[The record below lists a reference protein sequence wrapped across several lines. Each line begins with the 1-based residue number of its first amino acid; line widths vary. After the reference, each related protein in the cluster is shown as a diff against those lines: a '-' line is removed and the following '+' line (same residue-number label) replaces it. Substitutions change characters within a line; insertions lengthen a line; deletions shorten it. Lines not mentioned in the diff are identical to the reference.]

1 MRLVT
6 FDKDG
11 APTVGVRVGDDIVD
25 LSVAAPDQPQDLL
38 GLLQAGSGAFDAA
51 LKAAEAAPAS
61 ARQPYEGLT
70 FHPLMRN
77 APKMFCLGLNYA
89 DHAAE
94 GGHNVPVF
102 PTLFM
107 RGGTSLV
114 GHNQPIV
121 RPRLSETLDYEC
133 ELAAFIGKR
142 VKNMPEEDALD
153 AVAGYACFNDG
164 SVREYQRMTPQWT
177 AGKNFDNTGGFGPD
191 FVSADELPPG
201 AVGLNIQ
208 TRLNGQVMQN
218 ANTEIMIFPVAKTIA
233 LVSELITLEPGDV
246 LIMGTPSGVGHA
258 RTPPVWM
265 KDGDVCEVEIE
276 KIGILRNPIIEEA

>member
-1 MRLVT
+1 MRFVT

-11 APTVGVRVGDDIVD
+11 AAVLGVRIGDDVVD
-25 LSVAAPDQPQDLL
+25 LSVADPTQPRDLL
-38 GLLQAGSGAFDAA
+38 SLLQAGQGAFAA
-51 LKAAEAAPAS
+51 AMKAAEAAPAS
-61 ARQPYEGLT
+61 ARHPYDGLT

-121 RPRLSETLDYEC
+121 RPRLSETLDFEC
-133 ELAAFIGKR
+133 ELAALIGQR
-142 VKNMPEEDALD
+142 VKNMPEDKALG

-191 FVSADELPPG
+191 FVTADELPLG
-201 AVGLNIQ
+201 GVGLNIQ
-208 TRLNGQVMQN
+208 TRLNGEVMQS
-218 ANTEIMIFPVAKTIA
+218 ANTEIMIFSVAKTIA

-246 LIMGTPSGVGHA
+246 LVMGTPSGVGHA
-258 RTPPVWM
+258 RKPPVWM
-265 KDGDVCEVEIE
+265 KDGDVCEIEIE
-276 KIGILRNPIIEEA
+276 KVGILRNPIVNEV